1 MVTLYF
7 QPIPRWHRAKGLVP
21 AIRHCS
27 TRFKRAVAAGD
38 DVKIELVSQQAW
50 DLMTKLFEILRGE
63 QDAGHL
69 AAAPMNAATAL
80 IINRVSITEQQKML
94 SLKKIDRTR
103 STTLGLRDAL
113 NKIAHYKKATFR
125 VDKRNAHYL
134 LLAGT
139 YNGKP
144 WIVEILVSRLCSNS
158 AAAIK
163 AITG

>member
-1 MVTLYF
+1 
-7 QPIPRWHRAKGLVP
+7 
-21 AIRHCS
+21 
-27 TRFKRAVAAGD
+27 
-38 DVKIELVSQQAW
+38 
-50 DLMTKLFEILRGE
+50 MTKLFEILRGE
-63 QDAGHL
+63 QDAGRL

-80 IINRVSITEQQKML
+80 IVNGVSITEQQKML
-94 SLKKIDRTR
+94 FLKKIDRTR
-103 STTLGLRDAL
+103 STTLGLRNVL
-113 NKIAHYKKATFR
+113 NKIAHYEMATFR